1 MTAHTFAG
9 FSPAIFVFLDG
20 LESNNNKE
28 WFEAHKEIYKNEI
41 MAQAPDFVTALG
53 ERLQAISPNIT
64 YDTRT
69 NGAGSMMRIYRDTR
83 FSKDKTPYKTNLAF
97 VFWEGPR
104 KKMENPSFGLQFGT
118 WGCGLYAGQWSF
130 ARELLPHFQA
140 AVDDEKRGK
149 ELADIIAEIQAAG
162 AYTVEGEQYK
172 RIPKGYLAEHPRADL
187 LRYKGLHVSSPQ
199 LDREIMLAPQCVDVL
214 FEHCQAMAPLQQ
226 WLVRLEA
233 AGH

>member
-97 VFWEGPR
+97 VFGKGRVRRWRTLASVSNLARGDVVSMQDSGALPG
-104 KKMENPSFGLQFGT
+104 SFYLTFKR
-118 WGCGLYAGQWSF
+118 QWMMKS
-130 ARELLPHFQA
+130 
-140 AVDDEKRGK
+140 
-149 ELADIIAEIQAAG
+149 G
-162 AYTVEGEQYK
+162 AK
-172 RIPKGYLAEHPRADL
+172 
-187 LRYKGLHVSSPQ
+187 S
-199 LDREIMLAPQCVDVL
+199 
-214 FEHCQAMAPLQQ
+214 
-226 WLVRLEA
+226 
-233 AGH
+233 